1 MPKLKNRF
9 IGAVSVFAVALVL
22 VLVLALVL
30 ALVFALVF
38 VVRGSDSG
46 GSEPRPRCALVI

>member
-30 ALVFALVF
+30 ALVF